1 MWWMSGSA
9 AAQSRTTEVPM
20 ITQGFAVLID
30 YALYLLPGL
39 LLFGLWFALTPKSL
53 PALRICVL
61 LAAFVLMRDVMTPL
75 GMWALGSEVQ
85 VAFTANAFVL
95 AALGGMSLL
104 LIAGLVRVAPEL
116 ARLILWSRGNRAVGL
131 VAGLAVGA
139 LIGVPLRLYQGIETS
154 EIPGYWVWLPGMVVL
169 AYGANAL
176 EEVLFRGFLQ
186 GYLEQHVTPLRAA
199 LISGVAFAACHGFL
213 ALSVTQLG
221 WPVLVFTLV
230 EGLACALVRM
240 RYGVFPATMAHGTA
254 ILLIAV
260 PFST

>member
-1 MWWMSGSA
+1 MSGSA
-9 AAQSRTTEVPM
+9 AMEPHTIDASM
-20 ITQGFAVLID
+20 INQGLGVLID
-30 YALYLLPGL
+30 YGIHLVPGV

-53 PALRICVL
+53 LALRIFVL

-85 VAFTANAFVL
+85 IAFTANTFVL
-95 AALGGMSLL
+95 AALGGLSLL
-104 LIAGLVRVAPEL
+104 LIAGLVRAAPEL
-116 ARLILWSRGNRAVGL
+116 ARLIQWAKGNRAVGL
-131 VAGLAVGA
+131 MVGLAVGC
-139 LIGVPLRLYQGIETS
+139 LIGVPLRLYQGIEAAA
-154 EIPGYWVWLPGMVVL
+154 IPGYWVWLPGMVVL

-199 LISGVAFAACHGFL
+199 LISGVAFAACHSFL

-221 WPVLVFTLV
+221 WPILGFTLI

-240 RYGVFPATMAHGTA
+240 RYGVLPATIAHGSA

-260 PFST
+260 PFIT